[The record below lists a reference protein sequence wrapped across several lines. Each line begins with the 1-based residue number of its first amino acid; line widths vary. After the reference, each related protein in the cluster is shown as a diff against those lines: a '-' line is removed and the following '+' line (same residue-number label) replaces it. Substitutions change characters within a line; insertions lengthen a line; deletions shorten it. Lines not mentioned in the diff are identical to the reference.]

1 MTAEKMEERMC
12 VVSMITDGWNDQFH
26 KRWSEKYYIPNGG
39 VLGGITRGEF
49 LALKEEVEE
58 LKKLLLAAKE
68 FDKKTG
74 QPNCES
80 GQKAALLRS
89 IADALG
95 VDINE
100 IFE

>member
-1 MTAEKMEERMC
+1 MC
-12 VVSMITDGWNDQFH
+12 TVSMITDGWNDQFN
-26 KRWSEKYYIPNGG
+26 KRWTEKYYIPNGG
-39 VLGGITRGEF
+39 FLGGIKSDEF
-49 LALKEEVEE
+49 LALKKEVEE

-80 GQKAALLRS
+80 SQKAALLRS
-89 IADALG
+89 VADALG

-100 IFE
+100 IFER